1 MMFTVGDLREAL
13 RGVPDEALLEL
24 NVVLQDTNAVVG
36 RPSINAADL
45 SEPDMLGFRI
55 CRIEAEMPFADMVTS
70 KALEHVPPFALE
82 EVVATGKAPTVE
94 DIEDGMYEP

>member
-13 RGVPDEALLEL
+13 RGTPDEALLEL
-24 NVVLQDTNAVVG
+24 DVILQETDAVVG
-36 RPSINAADL
+36 RPSVNAVGL

-82 EVVATGKAPTVE
+82 EVMTTGKAPTIE
-94 DIEDGMYEP
+94 DIEDGMYEL